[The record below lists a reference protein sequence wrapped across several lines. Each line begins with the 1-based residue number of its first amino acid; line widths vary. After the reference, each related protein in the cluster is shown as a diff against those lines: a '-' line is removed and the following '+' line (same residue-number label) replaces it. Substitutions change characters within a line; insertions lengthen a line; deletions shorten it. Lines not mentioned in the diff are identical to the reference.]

1 MTPSMKSVQAQTRQ
15 NPIIWRHGGSYKVL
29 ALVQE
34 LLATN
39 RRGFFFFSL
48 RILLFLKDSHTAK
61 RILVALIGL
70 DILNILKT
78 RHKDG
83 VHGIGR
89 HIWGNTD
96 YDENIIYKILNFYT
110 YQIYYYIMLC

>member
-1 MTPSMKSVQAQTRQ
+1 
-15 NPIIWRHGGSYKVL
+15 
-29 ALVQE
+29 
-34 LLATN
+34 
-39 RRGFFFFSL
+39 
-48 RILLFLKDSHTAK
+48 
-61 RILVALIGL
+61 VALIGL